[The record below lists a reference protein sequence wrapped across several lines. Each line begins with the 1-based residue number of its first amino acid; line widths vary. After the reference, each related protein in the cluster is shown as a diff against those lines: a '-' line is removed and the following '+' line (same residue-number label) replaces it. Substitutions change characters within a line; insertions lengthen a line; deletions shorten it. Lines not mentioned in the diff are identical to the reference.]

1 VNDVKIDKK
10 LAAVAALLLLAAIP
24 PATAQDE
31 GVPVTFGWAPCA
43 TVDGDGL
50 PLAPAVRY
58 EVYLQ
63 RGDQIAELLA
73 TVEHDTSFVLNAE
86 RGVIQ
91 RIRVVGYDSQGRPSP
106 PSEWSDPVYFDPD
119 RGDHDQLLLPPVGPQ
134 LGPNYPNPFNPE
146 TRIAYGVPEGV
157 APGTR
162 MALEIYNLR
171 GQRLRTFPVTATP
184 GWHEVTWNGLD
195 DRGQMQSTGT
205 YITRYIY
212 GDQVQVGKMTMVK

>member
-1 VNDVKIDKK
+1 MRINKTL
-10 LAAVAALLLLAAIP
+10 LAAATILLLAAVS
-24 PATAQDE
+24 PASAQDE
-31 GVPVTFGWAPCA
+31 VVPVAFGWAPCPGIDA
-43 TVDGDGL
+43 DGE
-50 PLAPAVRY
+50 PLAAAVRY
-58 EVYLQ
+58 EIYLQ
-63 RGDQIAELLA
+63 RGDEAEELLA
-73 TVEHDTSFVLNAE
+73 TVEDDTTYVLNAE

-91 RIRVVGYDSQGRPSP
+91 RIRVVGYDRFGRPSL

-119 RGDHDQLLLPPVGPQ
+119 RGGRDPSLPPPVGPQ

-146 TRIAYGVPEGV
+146 TRIAYGVPEGL

-171 GQRLRTFPVTATP
+171 GQRLRSFAVTSAP

-205 YITRYIY
+205 YITRYIC
-212 GDQVQVGKMTMVK
+212 GDQVEVGKMTMVK